1 MLTFAKEN
9 SFRMIRFIF
18 LIPLIALAFSFTG
31 KQKPRTKI
39 PVQNIPFVNHE
50 LDDTLKINDLVFADF
65 FSPNGDGYNDQ
76 FIILNVLNYP
86 SNYLKVFNRWGETV
100 YYASPYLNLWDGRS
114 NQPNAMLGE
123 ECSPGVYYFEFNDG
137 NGNIASGKITLKR

>member
-1 MLTFAKEN
+1 MLTFVAEN
-9 SFRMIRFIF
+9 IFKMIRFTF
-18 LIPLIALAFSFTG
+18 LIPLIALAFSFSNRPESKFKTES
-31 KQKPRTKI
+31 TI
-39 PVQNIPFVNHE
+39 PAT
-50 LDDTLKINDLVFADF
+50 LDKFREDTLRINDLIFADF

-100 YYASPYLNLWDGRS
+100 YYASPYMNQWDGKTNQS
-114 NQPNAMLGE
+114 NPMLGE

>member
-1 MLTFAKEN
+1 
-9 SFRMIRFIF
+9 MIRFIF
-18 LIPLIALAFSFTG
+18 LVPLILLALSFME
-31 KQKPRTKI
+31 KKETKFTENP
-39 PVQNIPFVNHE
+39 PVSNHE

-86 SNYLKVFNRWGETV
+86 RNYLKVFNRWGETV
-100 YYASPYLNLWDGRS
+100 YYAAPYLNLWDGRS
-114 NQPNAMLGE
+114 NQANAMFGE